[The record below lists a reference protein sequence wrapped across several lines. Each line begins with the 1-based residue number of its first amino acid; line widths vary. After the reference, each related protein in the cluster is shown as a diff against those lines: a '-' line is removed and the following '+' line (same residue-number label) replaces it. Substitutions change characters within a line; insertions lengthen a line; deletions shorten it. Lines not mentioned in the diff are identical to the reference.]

1 MTPAAADA
9 DRPVRLPL
17 TAAILAGGRSMRMG
31 VDKTLLAVDGIPLV
45 ARVANAASE
54 CCAHSV
60 VVTNRPDAIK
70 EADLPDDVPVL
81 TDEVAYQGPL
91 GGLVTALSVAQDE
104 WVLAV
109 AADMPWLSP
118 ELIRALWERRDG
130 ADVVVPVTD
139 KGPEPLLALY
149 RVEPCLPAARAAL
162 ASGRRR
168 LIAIFGSVR
177 VLDVPVESLRVAD
190 PELLSFVNVNTPDDL
205 AEARDAAES
214 AVPTA
219 GAAPGAQGATA
230 ASTAAAPAIPPA
242 AVAPEAPAQPRTHAE
257 EPPRL
262 SVIEVGTR
270 RVRGMPSEQPITLY
284 MNDVEVATVQATPK
298 DLEEMAVGFLVAEGL
313 MTDREAFVSVDADHK
328 RGMVY
333 VTTLESVPDDM
344 VYKTRYVTSGCG
356 KGVTFSS
363 VGHARGLDKI
373 ASKVEVPAEQI
384 YELMTEMSRHA
395 EQYRDTGGTHACGL
409 ARDGELALVREDVGR
424 HNALDKLLGR
434 AWLDRVPTED
444 AVLLSTG
451 RISYEMAVKAA
462 KSRVPV
468 VVSRTSVT
476 DLAADI
482 ANDLGITLVGY
493 ARGGK
498 LVVFTNSDRIRLPE
512 EA

>member
-1 MTPAAADA
+1 MELL
-9 DRPVRLPL
+9 PV
-17 TAAILAGGRSMRMG
+17 TAAVLAGGRSLRMG
-31 VDKTLLAVDGIPLV
+31 VDKTLLAVDGVPLV
-45 ARVANAASE
+45 ARVVRAVAE
-54 CCAHSV
+54 CCAHTV
-60 VVTNRPDAIK
+60 VVTNRPDALA
-70 EADLPDDVPVL
+70 EADLPANVAVL

-91 GGLVTALSVAQDE
+91 GGLVTALASAQDE
-104 WVLAV
+104 WVLAA
-109 AADMPWLSP
+109 AADMPWLSAGI
-118 ELIRALWERRDG
+118 IRALWERRDG
-130 ADVVVPVTD
+130 GDVVVPVTE
-139 KGPEPLLALY
+139 KGSEPLLALY
-149 RVEPCLPAARAAL
+149 RAETCLPAARAAL

-168 LIAIFGSVR
+168 LVAIFPSVQ
-177 VLDVPVESLRVAD
+177 VIEVPVESLRDAD
-190 PELLSFVNVNTPDDL
+190 PGLRSFLNVNTPTDLDD
-205 AEARDAAES
+205 ARDAAES
-214 AVPTA
+214 AAA
-219 GAAPGAQGATA
+219 GQSAVL
-230 ASTAAAPAIPPA
+230 APADA
-242 AVAPEAPAQPRTHAE
+242 SSAEQSGHHRE
-257 EPPRL
+257 EPVRL

-270 RVRGMPSEQPITLY
+270 RARGMPSERPITLY
-284 MNDVEVATVQATPK
+284 MNDVEVATIQATPK

-313 MTDREAFVSVDADHK
+313 MTDRDAFSSVEADHK

-333 VTTLESVPDDM
+333 VTTSESVPDDM

-363 VGHARGLDKI
+363 VGHARGLDRVTS
-373 ASKVEVPAEQI
+373 AVTVAAEDI
-384 YELMTEMSRHA
+384 YALMGQMSRLA
-395 EQYRDTGGTHACGL
+395 EQYRDSGGTHACGL
-409 ARDGELALVREDVGR
+409 ARDGDLLLVREDVGR

-434 AWLDRVPTED
+434 AWLDRIPVED

-498 LVVFTNSDRIRLPE
+498 LVVFTHPERVLLPE